1 MLRCPPVC
9 VLRPMDEQKQVPE
22 DLEEASPLPVVL
34 FLARSHGARCPQV
47 FVSGASCAWMENGSP
62 SPGHSPR
69 TTRPG
74 SQAGSLRLAACC
86 EGGCITGLSAG
97 HGACWFRVRRSSQS
111 KQVHNPLPL
120 PRPWCAGLPRSPS
133 AELARSGAGFTAELP
148 GHHHRVPGPEPQV
161 FSNHLSQ
168 VCSLLIL
175 PLSLSSLPT

>member
-47 FVSGASCAWMENGSP
+47 FVSRASCAWMENGSP
-62 SPGHSPR
+62 SPGHSRR

-148 GHHHRVPGPEPQV
+148 GHHRRVPGPEPQV